1 MYVVMGALIQGKSS
15 VQDLWEHPFLI
26 AKAPKPEKSLGC
38 CSEEGR
44 GGSGGD
50 EMWAT
55 SKPQLCHGVPGHGA
69 QLLPGEGGNQ
79 RSSVPGKYLQSWL
92 CAGLHAAPV
101 TPPQLGAHPPS
112 DGWRCKSHIL
122 SAAFSRVRYSTIGF

>member
-1 MYVVMGALIQGKSS
+1 MYVVMGALTQGKSS

-44 GGSGGD
+44 GGSGRD
-50 EMWAT
+50 ERWAT

-69 QLLPGEGGNQ
+69 QLLPGGRRKPKE
-79 RSSVPGKYLQSWL
+79 L
-92 CAGLHAAPV
+92 CAWKISAELALCRPARCPSHPNTAGC
-101 TPPQLGAHPPS
+101 PPS
-112 DGWRCKSHIL
+112 LRWMEVQKPYLVCSL
-122 SAAFSRVRYSTIGF
+122 F